1 MKYTLEILIDAP
13 RSEVIR
19 LFDSTDNLY
28 KWQPELQD
36 FEHLS
41 GEPGQVGSKSRMFY
55 NMDGREVEMIE
66 TITKRNF
73 PEQFSSTYEANGV
86 LNIQDNEFVEIGDQT
101 KWISHS
107 EFKFSGFFALIF
119 PFMKKSFKKQ
129 SCLFQERFKKFAEEE
144 LAKETS

>member
-1 MKYTLEILIDAP
+1 MKYSLEILIDAP
-13 RSEVIR
+13 RPEVIR
-19 LFDSTDNLY
+19 LFDSADNLY

-41 GEPGQVGSKSRMFY
+41 GEPGRKGSKSRMFY

-73 PEQFSSTYEANGV
+73 PEEFSSTYEANGV
-86 LNIQDNEFVEIGDQT
+86 LNIQNNEFVEIGDQT
-101 KWISHS
+101 KWISHA

-129 SCLFQERFKKFAEEE
+129 SCLFQERFKKFVEEE